1 MLTLSAFLAAFLFI
15 QTTVQPI
22 PFETVTIPRD
32 QKTIKSR
39 PIALRKA
46 IEPRGDTI
54 HSSIW
59 MANNTAVLGAQTN
72 VSPTPTPS
80 PTPKS
85 SGKKLQ
91 QKKTSVTIALLGDSM
106 TDTLGKDAK
115 ELITSVRAIYPTLT
129 TRILNYGAG
138 GTNLEDA
145 ITRITAEYTYL
156 GVTYPPLVSQ
166 KPDIIVI
173 ESCGYNPFIKPD
185 GALDRHWLAL
195 AHTVDAVRA
204 HLPNTKIVIAATIA
218 PNDTVFGDG
227 AAGLS
232 FGQNDKRQ
240 RVAVIKQYLDNAV
253 RFAKSEKLP
262 LADAYTPSLGPDGNG
277 KLEYINAGDH
287 IHYSPKGRTLMAQK
301 IAEAISQN
309 KLLEN

>member
-22 PFETVTIPRD
+22 PFETVTLPRD
-32 QKTIKSR
+32 QKVIKTR
-39 PIALRKA
+39 PIAIRKA
-46 IEPRGDTI
+46 IEPSGDTI

-59 MANNTAVLGAQTN
+59 MTNNTAVLGAQTITTPTQT
-72 VSPTPTPS
+72 PTPTS
-80 PTPKS
+80 KS
-85 SGKKLQ
+85 SSNKP
-91 QKKTSVTIALLGDSM
+91 QKKKSSVTIALLGDSM

-115 ELITSVRAIYPTLT
+115 ELIGAVRNIYPNLT

-156 GVTYPPLVSQ
+156 GVTYPPLATQ

-173 ESCGYNPFIKPD
+173 ESCGYNPFTKPD

-204 HLPNTKIVIAATIA
+204 HLPNTKIIIGVTIA
-218 PNDTVFGDG
+218 PNDTVFGNG
-227 AAGLS
+227 AEGLH
-232 FGQNDKRQ
+232 FAQTDKQQ

-262 LADAYTPSLGPDGNG
+262 LADAYTPSLGQDGNG

>member
-22 PFETVTIPRD
+22 PFETVTLPRD
-32 QKTIKSR
+32 QKIQKLR
-39 PIALRKA
+39 PIAIRKA
-46 IEPRGDTI
+46 IEPNGDTI

-59 MANNTAVLGAQTN
+59 MANTAAILGAQTSLSPTN
-72 VSPTPTPS
+72 TPTPTQ
-80 PTPKS
+80 KVS
-85 SGKKLQ
+85 SKKPEK
-91 QKKTSVTIALLGDSM
+91 KKTSVTIALLGDSM

-115 ELITSVRAIYPTLT
+115 ELIGAVRTIYPDLT
-129 TRILNYGAG
+129 TRILNYGVG
-138 GTNLEDA
+138 GANLEDA
-145 ITRITAEYTYL
+145 ITRITADHTYL
-156 GVTYPPLVSQ
+156 GVTYPPLATQ

-173 ESCGYNPFIKPD
+173 ESCGYNPFTKPE

-195 AHTVDAVRA
+195 AHMVDAVRA
-204 HLPNTKIVIAATIA
+204 HLPNTKIIIAATIA

-232 FGQNDKRQ
+232 FGQNDKKQ
-240 RVAVIKQYLDNAV
+240 RVAVIKQYLDNAI
-253 RFAKSEKLP
+253 RFAKSERIP

-301 IAEAISQN
+301 IAEAIAQN
-309 KLLEN
+309 NLLEN